1 MSPTAQL
8 SSSRTESS
16 SSRQSWT
23 SLIRDIEAT
32 QAVVISS
39 GPRGRLQ
46 IVQPQK
52 VSDALV
58 RAYDREFQ
66 TEDQASWRAIAD
78 QNVARVAR
86 GGRYAQDF
94 LRDFGFAHA
103 AAAPLAGPI
112 FPGYPGSI
120 QLFRTA
126 EQGDFSDVDLR
137 RLGEAATRFDELTAS
152 ARESR
157 TTVSDSGVA
166 ALKRPAVSE
175 FIFDGKA
182 EVRLFQSAFDELD
195 ERIRQQIIAQVRQ
208 RISRLE
214 SQSADAT
221 DWSRVSLPDSDGDH
235 LAFNFVVY
243 REYPALGSGPFV
255 FVCLLP
261 TVSDWS
267 AVRAS
272 DFQADDEL
280 SRLVPSIKFMQQEF
294 QRGPALTEISKAA
307 HLSPFH
313 FHRQFAEHL
322 GLTPKHFLME
332 CQIHECKKQ
341 LLARQKD
348 LAKIASDCGFAH
360 QSHFTSRFKQ
370 ITGLTPTRWRRMA
383 IRRTE
388 SAKD

>member
-1 MSPTAQL
+1 V
-8 SSSRTESS
+8 REV
-16 SSRQSWT
+16 
-23 SLIRDIEAT
+23 EAA

-39 GPRGRLQ
+39 SPRGRLQ

-52 VSDALV
+52 VSDSLV
-58 RAYDREFQ
+58 RSYDKEFQ
-66 TEDQASWRAIAD
+66 IEDQASWRAIAD
-78 QNVARVAR
+78 QNVARIAR
-86 GGRYAQDF
+86 GGRYAQEF

-103 AAAPLAGPI
+103 VAAPLAGPV
-112 FPGYPGSI
+112 FDGYPGSL

-126 EQGDFSDVDLR
+126 EQGEFSDADLR
-137 RLGEAATRFDELTAS
+137 RLRDVATKFDQMTSAARDSRITGSDADTA
-152 ARESR
+152 AIKPPQVR
-157 TTVSDSGVA
+157 
-166 ALKRPAVSE
+166 E
-175 FIFDGKA
+175 FIFDSKA
-182 EVRLFQSAFDELD
+182 EIRLFQSSFDQLD
-195 ERIRQQIIAQVRQ
+195 ERIRQQIIVQVRQ
-208 RISRLE
+208 RLSRLE

-261 TVSDWS
+261 TVSDWL
-267 AVRAS
+267 AIRAS

-280 SRLVPSIKFMQQEF
+280 SRLVPAIKFMQQEF

-332 CQIHECKKQ
+332 CQILECKKQ

-370 ITGLTPTRWRRMA
+370 VTGLTPTRWRRMA
-383 IRRTE
+383 ARRKE
-388 SAKD
+388 SSQT